1 MGMLNNLARIFTP
14 RQKANPAGEGNYHPG
29 PYTVGGG
36 ILPSEW
42 GQYLNFW
49 QLDYDPLPVPGCSTV
64 EACVWAYIRAIAQ
77 MPGYHKRELGNGG
90 TEVVTT
96 SALTTLAWDAV
107 SHPSLSGY
115 RVYFGTASGTYL
127 QPPGQ
132 GINVGNVTSFTVP
145 GLSSG
150 IRYFFAVTAFDTSNN
165 ESTYSNEVFKDIP

>member
-1 MGMLNNLARIFTP
+1 VLTAS
-14 RQKANPAGEGNYHPG
+14 GNYSLTCTG
-29 PYTVGGG
+29 SGGSASASATV
-36 ILPSEW
+36 
-42 GQYLNFW
+42 
-49 QLDYDPLPVPGCSTV
+49 TV
-64 EACVWAYIRAIAQ
+64 AAA
-77 MPGYHKRELGNGG
+77 
-90 TEVVTT
+90 